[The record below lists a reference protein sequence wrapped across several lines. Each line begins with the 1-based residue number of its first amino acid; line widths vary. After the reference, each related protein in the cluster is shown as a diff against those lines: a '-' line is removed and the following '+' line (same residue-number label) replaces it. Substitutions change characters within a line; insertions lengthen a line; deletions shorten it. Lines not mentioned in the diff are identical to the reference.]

1 VGWGYPLGAAVVTS
15 PRLALERLQ
24 CNNSAT
30 LFAQRARGKSGR
42 LEVWRAPGE
51 KGAPSRRSRW
61 RGGVLAYY
69 MIRNSDRGQIKLTGR
84 ELEFDFL
91 IGPRSYHPYP
101 GHVVVEVGL
110 ETLM

>member
-1 VGWGYPLGAAVVTS
+1 MVKS

-51 KGAPSRRSRW
+51 KGASARNVGCGVGVVWGAWCWGVKHDGVEPWCAEGVVPFPIAVAALRGRDRVGWGCAWLDLCLIDLLRR
-61 RGGVLAYY
+61 
-69 MIRNSDRGQIKLTGR
+69 RN
-84 ELEFDFL
+84 
-91 IGPRSYHPYP
+91 
-101 GHVVVEVGL
+101 
-110 ETLM
+110 

>member
-1 VGWGYPLGAAVVTS
+1 MLVVAWRSRASARRGLSERSERGGRPSDAGCGVSCRGGAVKS

-51 KGAPSRRSRW
+51 KGAS
-61 RGGVLAYY
+61 
-69 MIRNSDRGQIKLTGR
+69 
-84 ELEFDFL
+84 
-91 IGPRSYHPYP
+91 
-101 GHVVVEVGL
+101 
-110 ETLM
+110 